1 MPKNEGTEQ
10 PTGHKLEKARKEG
23 TVARSAE
30 LATWLVIL
38 LFSLAAPLVF
48 HLVESKIV
56 AFGHLALDGGGALSS
71 TTALRRLESGL
82 ETVGELALI
91 VAAPVAA
98 FVVLINVAQ
107 VGIRFVPKK
116 LRLDFTHFSPRKN
129 LSRIFSTTPAI
140 EAAKSLVKLLIV
152 VLVSALLLIGGI
164 DSLTSASIAPV
175 AVASQVASMSIELV
189 RLTGVLGLAIAL
201 IDYGRSRTQV
211 RKQLM
216 MTRQEVKDETKQ
228 YEGDLQT
235 KGRRRR
241 MARELSRRRM
251 IANVALADVVVA
263 NPTHV
268 AVALK
273 YDPTTQRA
281 PIVLAK
287 GAEYIAA
294 TIRERARVA
303 GVPIVIDPPLA
314 RALNIAV
321 PVGEP
326 IPGSLFLVVARLLA
340 FVYQLST
347 TARYYDSSHQSNLE
361 EIPEEILERVLSEL
375 ATQGQPNSF

>member
-10 PTGHKLEKARKEG
+10 PTPHRLEKARKEG

-38 LFSLAAPLVF
+38 AFSLAMPLVF
-48 HLVESKIV
+48 SLVEGKIV
-56 AFGHLALDGGGALSS
+56 AFAHLAFDGGAAV
-71 TTALRRLESGL
+71 TTATTLRRLETGL
-82 ETVGELALI
+82 ETAGELAI
-91 VAAPVAA
+91 TVAVPIAIFVA
-98 FVVLINVAQ
+98 LINVAQ

-116 LRLDFTHFSPRKN
+116 LKPDITHFSPKKN

-140 EAAKSLVKLLIV
+140 EALKSLVKLLIV
-152 VLVSALLLIGGI
+152 VVVSVLLLLGGI
-164 DSLTSASIAPV
+164 DSLTSASLSPM
-175 AVASQVASMSIELV
+175 AVAADVASMSVELV
-189 RLTGVLGLAIAL
+189 RLTGVLGLVIAL

-216 MTRQEVKDETKQ
+216 MTRQEVKDEMKQ

-241 MARELSRRRM
+241 VARELSRRRM

-273 YDPTTQRA
+273 YEPLTHRA

-287 GAEYIAA
+287 GSEYIAA

-321 PVGEP
+321 PVGES

-347 TARYYDSSHQSNLE
+347 TARYYESSHQSNLD
-361 EIPEEILERVLSEL
+361 EIPEDILERVMSEL
-375 ATQGQPNSF
+375 AT

>member
-1 MPKNEGTEQ
+1 MPKNQGTEQ
-10 PTGHKLEKARKEG
+10 ATAHKLEKAKKEG
-23 TVARSAE
+23 QVARSAE

-38 LFSLAAPLVF
+38 LFALAAPLAF
-48 HLVESKIV
+48 NLVESKIV
-56 AFGHLALDGGGALSS
+56 AFAHLTLNGGGALTS

-82 ETVGELALI
+82 EIVGELALMI
-91 VAAPVAA
+91 AAPVAI
-98 FVVLINVAQ
+98 FVALVNVAQ

-116 LRLDFTHFSPRKN
+116 LKLDFTHFSPRKN
-129 LSRIFSTTPAI
+129 LSRIFSSTPAI

-152 VLVSALLLIGGI
+152 VIVSALLLMGGI
-164 DSLTSASIAPV
+164 DSLTSASLSPL
-175 AVASQVASMSIELV
+175 AVASQVSSMSIELV
-189 RLTGVLGLAIAL
+189 RITGVLGFVIAL
-201 IDYGRSRTQV
+201 IDFGHARKQM

-216 MTRQEVKDETKQ
+216 MTKQEVKDETKQ
-228 YEGDLQT
+228 YEGDMQT

-241 MARELSRRRM
+241 MARDLSRRRM
-251 IANVALADVVVA
+251 MANVALADVVVA

-273 YDPTTQRA
+273 YDPTTQQA

-326 IPGSLFLVVARLLA
+326 VPGSLFLVVARLLA

-347 TARYYDSSHQSNLE
+347 TARYYDSSHQSNLG
-361 EIPEEILERVLSEL
+361 EIPDEILDQVMSEL
-375 ATQGQPNSF
+375 AT

>member
-10 PTGHKLEKARKEG
+10 ATAHKLEKARKEG

-38 LFSLAAPLVF
+38 AFSLAAPLVF
-48 HLVESKIV
+48 HTVESKIV
-56 AFGHLALDGGGALSS
+56 AFGHLALGGGAALSS

-82 ETVGELALI
+82 ETVGELALL
-91 VAAPVAA
+91 VAAPVAV

-129 LSRIFSTTPAI
+129 LSRIFSTSPAV

-152 VLVSALLLIGGI
+152 VLVSALLLLGGI
-164 DSLTSASIAPV
+164 ASLTSASISPI

-201 IDYGRSRTQV
+201 IDFARSRTQV

-228 YEGDLQT
+228 YEGDMQT

-263 NPTHV
+263 NPMHV

-273 YDPTTQRA
+273 YEPTTQRA

-287 GAEYIAA
+287 GSEYIAV

-361 EIPEEILERVLSEL
+361 EIPEEILEQVLSEL
-375 ATQGQPNSF
+375 AT

>member
-10 PTGHKLEKARKEG
+10 PTAQKLQKAKKEG

-38 LFSLAAPLVF
+38 TFSLAAPLMF
-48 HLVESKIV
+48 HLVEAKIV
-56 AFGHLALDGGGALSS
+56 AFSHLALNGGASI
-71 TTALRRLESGL
+71 TTATALRRLESGL
-82 ETVGELALI
+82 ETVGELAII
-91 VAAPVAA
+91 VATPVAV
-98 FVVLINVAQ
+98 FVALINIAQ

-116 LRLDFTHFSPRKN
+116 ITPTFTHFSPKQN

-152 VLVSALLLIGGI
+152 VVVSTLLLLGGV
-164 DSLTSASIAPV
+164 DALTSASVAPL
-175 AVASQVASMSIELV
+175 AVAAQVASMSLELV

-201 IDYGRSRTQV
+201 IDYGRSRQQV
-211 RKQLM
+211 RKQLL
-216 MTRQEVKDETKQ
+216 MTRQEVKDEIKQ

-241 MARELSRRRM
+241 VARELSRRRM

-273 YDPTTQRA
+273 YEPATHRA

-287 GAEYIAA
+287 GSEYIAA

-321 PVGEP
+321 PVGES

-347 TARYYDSSHQSNLE
+347 TARYYESTHQSNLE
-361 EIPEEILERVLSEL
+361 EIPEEILERVLTEL
-375 ATQGQPNSF
+375 AT

>member
-1 MPKNEGTEQ
+1 MPKNQGTEQ
-10 PTGHKLEKARKEG
+10 PTAHKLDKAKKEG

-38 LFSLAAPLVF
+38 LFSLGVPLMF
-48 HLVESKIV
+48 HLVEARIV
-56 AFGHLALDGGGALSS
+56 TFGHLAFDGGAAVS
-71 TTALRRLESGL
+71 TATALRRLETGL
-82 ETVGELALI
+82 ETVGELGFM
-91 VAAPVAA
+91 VAAPIAA

-116 LRLDFTHFSPRKN
+116 LKPDITHFSPRKN
-129 LSRIFSTTPAI
+129 LSRIFSTTPAV
-140 EAAKSLVKLLIV
+140 EALKSVVKLLIV
-152 VLVSALLLIGGI
+152 VVVSTLLLLGGI
-164 DSLTSASIAPV
+164 DSLITVSISPL
-175 AVASQVASMSIELV
+175 AVAAQVASMSVELV

-201 IDYGRSRTQV
+201 IDFSRSRTQV

-216 MTRQEVKDETKQ
+216 MTRQEVKDEMRQ
-228 YEGDLQT
+228 FEGDQQT

-241 MARELSRRRM
+241 VARELSRRRM

-268 AVALK
+268 AVALQ
-273 YDPTTQRA
+273 YEPSSHRA

-287 GAEYIAA
+287 GSEYIAA

-303 GVPIVIDPPLA
+303 GVPIVLAPPLA

-321 PVGEP
+321 PVGES

-347 TARYYDSSHQSNLE
+347 TARYYESSHQSNLD
-361 EIPEEILERVLSEL
+361 EIPEDILERVLSEL
-375 ATQGQPNSF
+375 AT

>member
-1 MPKNEGTEQ
+1 MPKNQGTEQ
-10 PTGHKLEKARKEG
+10 PTAHKLDKAKKEG

-38 LFSLAAPLVF
+38 LFSLGVPLMF
-48 HLVESKIV
+48 HLVEARIV
-56 AFGHLALDGGGALSS
+56 TFGHLAFDGGAAVS
-71 TTALRRLESGL
+71 TATALRRLETGL
-82 ETVGELALI
+82 ETVGELGFM
-91 VAAPVAA
+91 VAAPIAA

-116 LRLDFTHFSPRKN
+116 LKPDITHFSPRKN
-129 LSRIFSTTPAI
+129 LSRIFSTTPAV
-140 EAAKSLVKLLIV
+140 EALKSVVKLLIV
-152 VLVSALLLIGGI
+152 VVVSTLLLLGGI
-164 DSLTSASIAPV
+164 DSLITVSISPL
-175 AVASQVASMSIELV
+175 AVAAQVASMSVELV

-201 IDYGRSRTQV
+201 IDFSRSRTQV

-216 MTRQEVKDETKQ
+216 MTRQEVKDEMRQ
-228 YEGDLQT
+228 FEGDQQT

-241 MARELSRRRM
+241 VARELSRRRM

-268 AVALK
+268 AVALQ
-273 YDPTTQRA
+273 YEPGSHRA

-287 GAEYIAA
+287 GSEYIAA

-321 PVGEP
+321 PVGES

-347 TARYYDSSHQSNLE
+347 TARYYESSHQSNLD
-361 EIPEEILERVLSEL
+361 EIPEDILERVLSEL
-375 ATQGQPNSF
+375 AT